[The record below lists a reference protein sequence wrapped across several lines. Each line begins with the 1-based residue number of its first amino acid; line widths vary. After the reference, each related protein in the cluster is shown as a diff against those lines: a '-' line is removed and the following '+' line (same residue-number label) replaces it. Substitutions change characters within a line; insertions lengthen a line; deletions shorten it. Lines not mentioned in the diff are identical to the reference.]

1 LLSSVANCSYTIE
14 TIMQPAQ
21 VYWAN
26 LFALL
31 KLDPLKDGL
40 QIIGSQSASIDRTRP
55 ALICNREEALGVS
68 TISDY
73 PPEHPARLA
82 VGETTTEVLEGPLS
96 EILMRLDSLDAR
108 EPWALY
114 LPPVGPEEGI
124 GSFENLK
131 AIVARLRAPGGCPW
145 DREQTHQS
153 LKATLLEEAY
163 EVLEALDKEDRDKL
177 CEELGDLL
185 MQVMIHTQIAEE
197 TGEFDM
203 SQVIGGI
210 SQKLVRR
217 HPHVFGDTEARTAQ
231 EVMVNWEAIKRKE
244 RPQGSSSLSN
254 LPKQMPALA
263 YAESV
268 QQRVARQGFDWQN
281 IEGVLDKVAE
291 EAREVAAGD
300 SAEERLHEMGDL
312 LFTMVN
318 LARWLGLDA
327 EESLRLANERFIR
340 RFSFI
345 EEVCRQRGCQLKD
358 LSFDEQDALWEMA
371 KEQTK

>member
-1 LLSSVANCSYTIE
+1 MES
-14 TIMQPAQ
+14 AQ
-21 VYWAN
+21 IYWAN
-26 LFALL
+26 LFAVL
-31 KLDPLKDGL
+31 KLNPLKDGL
-40 QIIGSQSASIDRTRP
+40 QIIGSQSTSIDRTRP
-55 ALICNREEALGVS
+55 ALICKRDEAVATSL
-68 TISDY
+68 ISGY
-73 PPEHPARLA
+73 PPAHSARLA
-82 VGETTTEVLEGPLS
+82 VGEETAEVLEGPLG
-96 EILMRLDSLDAR
+96 ELLKRLDSLDTR
-108 EPWALY
+108 EPWSLY
-114 LPPVGPEEGI
+114 LPPVNPEEGI
-124 GSFENLK
+124 GNFENLK

-145 DREQTHQS
+145 DREQTHES

-163 EVLEALDKEDRDKL
+163 EVLEALDREDREKL

-268 QQRVARQGFDWQN
+268 QQRVARQGFDWQS

-300 SAEERLHEMGDL
+300 SVEERLHEMGDL
-312 LFTMVN
+312 FFALVN

-345 EEVCRQRGCQLKD
+345 EEICRQRGCQLKD